1 MEETVTTVLPFLRL
15 PIKSV
20 DDIVE
25 EAGEEVP
32 WIVEDILARGALT
45 DFSGLAKRGGKTTFW
60 CHTIAAGAR
69 GEDVAGFR
77 TAPAK
82 YLYLTEQG
90 TNFAQSLEESGLVE
104 HPDHVRVVQFK
115 DVATLQWDRLIN
127 SAADDCRALGF
138 DALIVDTFAKFAKL
152 KGSEEND
159 SGPVADRMRVMNLAA
174 QEHDI
179 GMVLIRHAGKDGTP
193 RGSSA
198 FEAEA
203 DIVVNIARPEGNHG
217 PNIRRLKGIGR
228 YGEWE
233 RNVELQSGRYIS
245 LGTDSRIEFN
255 KAVRFI
261 QSVLPERPDDGI
273 KKSEI
278 MNMRKG
284 PDESIKGTTMD
295 KALTWLVD
303 EKAIGM
309 VQKMNERGKPKVY
322 WKAFKG

>member
-1 MEETVTTVLPFLRL
+1 MENTLTTVLPFLRL

-20 DDIVE
+20 DEIVE

-60 CHTIAAGAR
+60 THAIAAGAR

-77 TAPAK
+77 TVPAK

-90 TNFAQSLEESGLVE
+90 TNFAQSLEESGLVD

-179 GMVLIRHAGKDGTP
+179 GMVMIRHAGKDGTP

-245 LGTDSRIEFN
+245 LVHDQATSCGT
-255 KAVRFI
+255 
-261 QSVLPERPDDGI
+261 ERY
-273 KKSEI
+273 S
-278 MNMRKG
+278 
-284 PDESIKGTTMD
+284 
-295 KALTWLVD
+295 
-303 EKAIGM
+303 
-309 VQKMNERGKPKVY
+309 
-322 WKAFKG
+322 